1 MDRYE
6 IQTKV
11 SGKWIE
17 HGIVEGDE
25 AAARRAWLYVSGTL
39 AAASRLITHD
49 DKGRVIVVAKRAA
62 RSGYRVTYGETLPV
76 RSRVLPTLDA
86 AEAFANKQRN
96 VGDIVFGIEA
106 VTP

>member
-11 SGKWIE
+11 AGKWTE
-17 HGIVEGDE
+17 HGVVEGGEDT
-25 AAARRAWLYVSGTL
+25 ARQAWLYVSGSL

-49 DKGRVIVVAKRAA
+49 YKGRVIVVAKRAA
-62 RSGYRVTYGETLPV
+62 RAGYRVTYGETLPV
-76 RSRVLPTLDA
+76 WSRVLPTLDA
-86 AEAFANKQRN
+86 AEAFANKQRS
-96 VGDIVFGIEA
+96 VGDVVFGIEA